1 MSYSGPVITIENF
14 LSILSSSQD
23 SGIAML
29 LVLLNMVIIAL
40 YLWRFG
46 FRYKGR
52 YNFTL
57 VSMLVGIY
65 GVVMVLPS
73 PIFFAD
79 SQSSNRYAYL
89 ISVQACP
96 VLIIV
101 GASVASAAMG
111 WRRAGAHFEHFF
123 CGPIRGTTMENLT
136 VIRMMYRSFLAVSIV
151 TFLAMVLTMPY
162 VPLIGAMTHY
172 GAADRLEVRL
182 SVYTMSEGLQ
192 WLYALNL
199 RLLLPFCVLYTYI
212 MKRAEHSTRLAFY
225 LTLTWTMVYSLLT
238 FERQMPLA
246 IFGLL
251 FVASAV
257 IRGRAKMLQKGLLVV
272 GGMIAGGF
280 VSLLQYNKALVDVTE
295 AVRVFLIG
303 RVWIN
308 PAWYA
313 SVMFARFGEG
323 SFLFGKTIRLVS
335 LFSESYR
342 GDVKSFSFVA
352 DMWVNFGWIGVICG
366 PIIYGF
372 TLQWIQLRYFRTR
385 TASNL
390 IIYMIFALNSMWLV
404 YTSMLPTMAITV
416 FGLGIAYMALTEML
430 THKAHVRSSP
440 LAPTRRYDRG
450 DPLREARPGVEGPI

>member
-14 LSILSSSQD
+14 LAVLSSAPD
-23 SGIAML
+23 SGIA
-29 LVLLNMVIIAL
+29 VLLALLNVAIIAL
-40 YLWRFG
+40 YLRRFG
-46 FRYKGR
+46 FRHKGR

-57 VSMLVGIY
+57 VSMLLGIY
-65 GVVMVLPS
+65 GVVMVVPS

-96 VLIIV
+96 VLMIV
-101 GASVASAAMG
+101 GASAASALMG
-111 WRRAGAHFEHFF
+111 QRARARLDHFF
-123 CGPIRGTTMENLT
+123 RGPILGITTENST
-136 VIRMMYRSFLAVSIV
+136 VMRIMYGSFLAVSIV
-151 TFLAMVLTMPY
+151 TFIAMVLTMPY

-225 LTLTWTMVYSLLT
+225 LTHTWTIVYSLLT

-404 YTSMLPTMAITV
+404 YTSMLPTMAISV
-416 FGLGIAYMALTEML
+416 FSLGIAYMALTEML

-450 DPLREARPGVEGPI
+450 DPLREAWPGVEGPI